1 MFDSQEYIQ
10 NKLNLTKQINLYSS
24 LVFFTIGFVFN
35 SISLIIFNRGPFKK
49 LGIGFLF
56 TILTFL
62 EIGSIIDGWVIYLLP
77 PSLNFTIEGLSDFT
91 CRFLTYLRRVILH
104 CTSWSHVIITLDRYL
119 TVKFSQ
125 KFINYKTKK
134 NMVITHLVV
143 FTIIALIDIE
153 NLFYEMKI
161 TNSISNST
169 KNSNSTIVKITSTCT
184 ANYAISFSSN
194 LVSVLLRNFLPFL
207 IMIILNIAMCLMIF
221 ESKKKIKN
229 RSQKKEMNFTIS
241 VMALNFIFFVFYT
254 PLSIS
259 YIMVGYYQ
267 YSVVVPNWFLSE
279 INFINNI
286 TIVLSFIYN
295 SIPFFINFMFNK
307 IFRAEFFKL
316 LGIKMSKI
324 RDLTINNSKISDT
337 KTQNQDK
344 QQMHIL

>member
-77 PSLNFTIEGLSDFT
+77 PSLNFTIEGLSEFT

-134 NMVITHLVV
+134 NIIVTHLV
-143 FTIIALIDIE
+143 FFSIIALIDIE
-153 NLFYEMKI
+153 NLFYEIKI
-161 TNSISNST
+161 TNSTTNST
-169 KNSNSTIVKITSTCT
+169 FVKITSTCT
-184 ANYAISFSSN
+184 ANYAIGFSSN
-194 LVSVLLRNFLPFL
+194 LISVILRNFLPFL

-229 RSQKKEMNFTIS
+229 RSQKKEMNFTLS
-241 VMALNFIFFVFYT
+241 VIALNFIFFVFYT

-259 YIMVGYYQ
+259 YIMVCYYQ
-267 YSVVVPNWFLSE
+267 YSVVVPAWFLSE

-295 SIPFFINFMFNK
+295 SLPFFINFTFNK

-316 LGIKMSKI
+316 ISIDQGQIKELTLNRLKLNETKSKSPAQQQI
-324 RDLTINNSKISDT
+324 SKF
-337 KTQNQDK
+337 
-344 QQMHIL
+344 